1 MIRTSAE
8 TYWEVYG
15 FLMHEAQLLDEHRER
30 EWLDSCCAEEVT
42 YLMPVRETR
51 ERGAGDGFSDEM
63 FYFEED
69 RGSLELRVRRLETE
83 YAWAEDP
90 PSRTRHF
97 VTNVRAELPALADP
111 AVATAALS
119 AYVDAYTA
127 GETLLGVSPERWQ
140 AAYDEIV
147 GIGQLPPG
155 LDPGAWLDTTLTPTA
170 PTP

>member
-1 MIRTSAE
+1 MIGTSAE

-97 VTNVRAELPALADP
+97 VTNVRVEPDESGEELFVRSNLLLYRSQGTDLHYDTVSAERRDVLRREEDGLKLARREILLDHT
-111 AVATAALS
+111 VLTMHNLS
-119 AYVDAYTA
+119 VF
-127 GETLLGVSPERWQ
+127 L
-140 AAYDEIV
+140 
-147 GIGQLPPG
+147 
-155 LDPGAWLDTTLTPTA
+155 
-170 PTP
+170 